1 VVIDHGNVIAE
12 GTADE
17 LKDRVGGEKLEVRLE
32 DPADTDRA
40 LAALAEMAD
49 EPPDV
54 DDGTVRVKVR
64 QRTGS
69 IAEAVRRLD
78 GVGIDDIALR
88 RPTLDD
94 VFLALTGHT
103 AEESEQEDEAEREEV
118 AA

>member
-17 LKDRVGGEKLEVRLE
+17 LKDRVGGERLEVRLE
-32 DPADTDRA
+32 DPADAERA
-40 LAALAEMAD
+40 LGALAEMAD
-49 EPPDV
+49 ERPEFA
-54 DDGTVRVKVR
+54 DGVVRVAVR
-64 QRTGS
+64 RRSGV
-69 IAEAVRRLD
+69 IAEAVRRLE

-94 VFLALTGHT
+94 VFLALTGHA
-103 AEESEQEDEAEREEV
+103 AEDAPEAEAEEV